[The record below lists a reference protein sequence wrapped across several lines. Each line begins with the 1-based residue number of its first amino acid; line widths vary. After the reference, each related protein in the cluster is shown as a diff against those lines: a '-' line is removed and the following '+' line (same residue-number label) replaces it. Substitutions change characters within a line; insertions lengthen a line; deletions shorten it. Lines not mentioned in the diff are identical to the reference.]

1 MDLIRNSSPVSHL
14 HCHSPSI
21 TFTLQQLPNVKMSVP
36 SKSFTPP
43 TGQYLHSPPASAPSS
58 PPSTYITYPTLPQ
71 WSDPRYVYSYTLH
84 SELVKP
90 TPSESGGPFG
100 LSDISRA
107 NCGARDAAYR
117 SAETTPTMSSVK
129 NSGPIGYDA
138 ADDMSSRLKRYY
150 RNGFPKVEEGGPAA
164 PSMTT
169 GLIAAGLRFEAN
181 APVSEP
187 TSSSEAAKVE
197 RYYRSRVTRG
207 PAIPAKSGSEAGGL
221 PLLNPQT
228 ELVSESAQA
237 STSSSGSTSTSH
249 SPLTSRSTSPTPSQ
263 QSAGEKQLEMMEDM
277 SDEKACV
284 IY

>member
-1 MDLIRNSSPVSHL
+1 
-14 HCHSPSI
+14 
-21 TFTLQQLPNVKMSVP
+21 MSVP

-43 TGQYLHSPPASAPSS
+43 TGEYLHSPPTSAPSS

-71 WSDPRYVYSYTLH
+71 WSDHRYVYSYTLH

-90 TPSESGGPFG
+90 TKPTPSASGNPFG

-107 NCGARDAAYR
+107 NCGAKDAAYR
-117 SAETTPTMSSVK
+117 SAETTTTMSSVK
-129 NSGPIGYDA
+129 DSGPVGYDV

-150 RNGFPKVEEGGPAA
+150 RNSFPKVEEGPAV

-169 GLIAAGLRFEAN
+169 SLIAAGLRFEAN
-181 APVSEP
+181 VPVSEP

-197 RYYRSRVTRG
+197 RYYRSRATRG
-207 PAIPAKSGSEAGGL
+207 PVVPTKGGLEAGGL
-221 PLLNPQT
+221 LSLNSQT

-249 SPLTSRSTSPTPSQ
+249 SPPTSRSTSPTLSQ
-263 QSAGEKQLEMMEDM
+263 QSAGEKQLEMMENM

>member
-1 MDLIRNSSPVSHL
+1 
-14 HCHSPSI
+14 
-21 TFTLQQLPNVKMSVP
+21 MSVP

-43 TGQYLHSPPASAPSS
+43 TGEYLHSPPASAPSS
-58 PPSTYITYPTLPQ
+58 PSSTYITYPTLPQ

-90 TPSESGGPFG
+90 TASESGGPFG

-107 NCGARDAAYR
+107 NCGAKDAAYR
-117 SAETTPTMSSVK
+117 SAGTAPTMSSVK
-129 NSGPIGYDA
+129 NSGPVGYDA

-150 RNGFPKVEEGGPAA
+150 RNGFPKVEEGPAA

-169 GLIAAGLRFEAN
+169 SLIAAGLRFEAN
-181 APVSEP
+181 TPVSEP

-207 PAIPAKSGSEAGGL
+207 PTKSGSEAGGL

-228 ELVSESAQA
+228 GLVSESAQA
-237 STSSSGSTSTSH
+237 STSSSGSTSASH
-249 SPLTSRSTSPTPSQ
+249 SPPTSRSTSPTPSQ
-263 QSAGEKQLEMMEDM
+263 QSAGEKQLEMMENM
-277 SDEKACV
+277 SDKKACV

>member
-1 MDLIRNSSPVSHL
+1 
-14 HCHSPSI
+14 
-21 TFTLQQLPNVKMSVP
+21 MSVP

-43 TGQYLHSPPASAPSS
+43 TGEYLHSPPASAPSS
-58 PPSTYITYPTLPQ
+58 PPSTYIMYPTLPQ

-90 TPSESGGPFG
+90 APSESGNPFG

-107 NCGARDAAYR
+107 NCGAKDAAYK
-117 SAETTPTMSSVK
+117 SAGTTPTMSSVK
-129 NSGPIGYDA
+129 NSSPVGYDA

-150 RNGFPKVEEGGPAA
+150 RNGFPKVEEGPAS

-169 GLIAAGLRFEAN
+169 SLIAAGLRFEAN

-197 RYYRSRVTRG
+197 RYYRSRVTQG
-207 PAIPAKSGSEAGGL
+207 PAVPRKSGSKAGGL
-221 PLLNPQT
+221 PLLNPQV
-228 ELVSESAQA
+228 ELVPESAQA

-249 SPLTSRSTSPTPSQ
+249 SPPTSRSTSPTPSQ
-263 QSAGEKQLEMMEDM
+263 QSVDEKQLEMMENM